1 MANVAVEGLVIFSSF
16 LVYLGYNYWLFC
28 VNGENRPDRKDGV
41 PLFSQGRV
49 ARICFADLIC
59 QDNDTI
65 TGIQQNRN
73 VLTGVGF
80 LAAISSLLAQ
90 KVMSILLDEESLG
103 QIARYGNHDP
113 IVGQS
118 QVPATAILG
127 VTFMVIML
135 AMLALV
141 HTVRMCVHAGYFF
154 KAGSLDPPILSIH
167 DVAKVTLQAHVA
179 QTFGIRCLIFFPV
192 SVSWLI
198 GPTAMFATALLTT
211 AFLAWTDFCTCGI
224 DYHHEAIADIQEKLT
239 PFP

>member
-59 QDNDTI
+59 QENDTI
-65 TGIQQNRN
+65 AGIQQNRN

-103 QIARYGNHDP
+103 QIARYGVWGTP
-113 IVGQS
+113 QMKPFCSTFLVC
-118 QVPATAILG
+118 ILKKLCSIC
-127 VTFMVIML
+127 TQMW
-135 AMLALV
+135 
-141 HTVRMCVHAGYFF
+141 HAE
-154 KAGSLDPPILSIH
+154 P
-167 DVAKVTLQAHVA
+167 
-179 QTFGIRCLIFFPV
+179 
-192 SVSWLI
+192 
-198 GPTAMFATALLTT
+198 
-211 AFLAWTDFCTCGI
+211 
-224 DYHHEAIADIQEKLT
+224 
-239 PFP
+239 